1 MKTNSNKMKIKFTRL
16 TKLCTFVQIQKK
28 IQDMKFNFKT
38 SYIVIAV
45 VVLIVLLLFGGR
57 MFLIIEAGERGV
69 IFRPYTSG
77 LDKENIYGEGFH
89 IVAPWNEMYVYNVRE
104 QQRDET
110 MDVLDKNGLSV
121 NVDVTVRFNP
131 TFEKIGFLH
140 EQFGINFINVLVIPE
155 VRSSVR
161 QVAGRYTAEEIY
173 STKRAEVEQTI
184 KDETRKVLGEN
195 YIAMKALLIRS
206 INLPDQI
213 RGAIES
219 KLKQEQEALAY
230 EFRLQREE
238 SEAERRRIEAEG
250 IAAFNRI
257 INASLTDK
265 ILQQRGIEATI
276 ELATSA
282 NSKVVVIGSG
292 KDGLPLI
299 LGNN

>member
-1 MKTNSNKMKIKFTRL
+1 
-16 TKLCTFVQIQKK
+16 
-28 IQDMKFNFKT
+28 MKFNFKS

-45 VVLIVLLLFGGR
+45 VALIILLLFGGR

-89 IVAPWNEMYVYNVRE
+89 IIAPWNDMYVYNVRE
-104 QQRDET
+104 QQREET
-110 MDVLDKNGLSV
+110 MDVLDKNGLSI
-121 NVDVTVRFNP
+121 NMDVTVRFNP
-131 TFEKIGFLH
+131 VFNKIGFLH
-140 EQFGINFINVLVIPE
+140 QQFGENFSNVLVVPE

-173 STKRAEVEQTI
+173 STKRAEVEQSI
-184 KDETRKVLGEN
+184 KEETRRVLEEN
-195 YIAMKALLIRS
+195 FIDMKALLIRS
-206 INLPDQI
+206 INLPAQI
-213 RGAIES
+213 KGAIES
-219 KLKQEQEALAY
+219 KLQQEQEALAY

-250 IAAFNRI
+250 IANFNRI
-257 INASLTDK
+257 INASLTHQ
-265 ILQQRGIEATI
+265 ILKQRGIEATI
-276 ELATSA
+276 ELATSP

-292 KDGLPLI
+292 EDGLPLI